1 MYRGE
6 QKQPLGCDRNAPA
19 PDDCPG
25 DKQDNPGVKSK
36 LRGHCPKLPPGMNK
50 QRDPNFCQISKVLKR
65 QEEFSFS
72 PKEKRKNCVLL
83 DSLKFKMWA

>member
-6 QKQPLGCDRNAPA
+6 EKQPLGCDWNAPA

-36 LRGHCPKLPPGMNK
+36 LGGHRPKLPRGMNK
-50 QRDPNFCQISKVLKR
+50 QRDTNFCQTSKFLKD
-65 QEEFSFS
+65 
-72 PKEKRKNCVLL
+72 RKNSLSLL
-83 DSLKFKMWA
+83 KKRGRTVSWLLA

>member
-36 LRGHCPKLPPGMNK
+36 LGGHRPKLSPGMNK
-50 QRDPNFCQISKVLKR
+50 QRDPNFCQTSKVLKI
-65 QEEFSFS
+65 QEESLS
-72 PKEKRKNCVLL
+72 LLKKRGRTVSWLL
-83 DSLKFKMWA
+83 A